1 MTLLDRRV
9 PGSIAISIS
18 ESADLGV
25 FGLAECH
32 LREAMAE
39 FATHLLSLGAS
50 LAYGGDLRAGGFTRL
65 LFELVW
71 RYRRRIDESPPVVN
85 YLAWPVHIRMEV
97 AQLTVLQAE
106 IEDIAQL
113 AILGEDGN
121 RITIEERAVLPR
133 HEPDDREWEVGLTAM
148 RKAMCAEAA
157 VRILLGGRVE
167 NYKGRMPGIA
177 EEAFLSLRSGQPT
190 FLVGG
195 FGGCTRD
202 IAEDLGLV
210 SRWAGSRPAWRGR
223 VRFEDFSEESL
234 ANGLSTDENRLLAS
248 TSHVEEAVT
257 LVLRGL
263 YRLYVMQNK
272 PKGADRNGR

>member
-1 MTLLDRRV
+1 MTQLHRRV

-25 FGLAECH
+25 LGLGVCH

-39 FATHLLSLGAS
+39 FAIHLLSLGAS

-65 LFELVW
+65 LSELVW
-71 RYRRRIDESPPVVN
+71 RYRRRVDEYACVVN
-85 YLAWPVHIRMEV
+85 YLAWPVHIRME
-97 AQLTVLQAE
+97 AARLRSLLAE
-106 IEDIAQL
+106 FEDVAQL
-113 AILGEDGN
+113 AILAEDGT
-121 RITIEERAVLPR
+121 RMTVEEREALPR
-133 HEPDDREWEVGLTAM
+133 HEPDEREWEVGLTAM
-148 RKAMCAEAA
+148 RKAMCTEADA
-157 VRILLGGRVE
+157 RILLGGRVE
-167 NYKGRMPGIA
+167 DFKGRMPGIA
-177 EEAFLSLRSGQPT
+177 EEALLSLQSGQPA

-210 SRWAGSRPAWRGR
+210 SRWAGSRPAWCSRAE
-223 VRFEDFSEESL
+223 FEGFAEEDL
-234 ANGLSTDENRLLAS
+234 VNGLSLEENRFLAS

-263 YRLYVMQNK
+263 YRLHLMQSK
-272 PKGADRNGR
+272 SKGADRYE